1 MPKAAERA
9 LTGSRPK
16 GVAAAAEKIAGE
28 AVAEIDAALPK
39 ALAGDRRQ
47 VGIYLSAFTDLT
59 RHLLIAVSEARPD
72 YVLIDEA
79 HRAVIVEAKAPKG
92 AKPQAVP
99 WARSLLE
106 GEAMR
111 APFTYWVAAMGPGKG
126 VAMALVDSL
135 REALPD
141 TEPLGG
147 PTRKALPEW
156 DIEDEDVV
164 RFYRLAAEYL
174 EGRELP
180 LERIRRTLQVNRTEL
195 AALFGVSRQAV
206 ERWEAEGVP
215 ADRQEKLS
223 TISAIV
229 DLLEAQLKPDRIA
242 AVARRAAP
250 AYGERSIL
258 EAIAAGDQN
267 RVLSELRDAFDWAT
281 AA

>member
-1 MPKAAERA
+1 MPKAAERV
-9 LTGSRPK
+9 LTGSRPR
-16 GVAAAAEKIAGE
+16 GVASAAEKIGGE

-39 ALAGDRRQ
+39 ALAGDRSQ

-59 RHLLIAVSEARPD
+59 RHLLLAVSEARPD

-79 HRAVIVEAKAPKG
+79 HRATIVDSKAPEGIEPKT
-92 AKPQAVP
+92 VP
-99 WARSLLE
+99 WTRSLLE

-147 PTRKALPEW
+147 PTRRALPEW
-156 DIEDEDVV
+156 DLEDEDVV

-180 LERIRRTLQVNRTEL
+180 LERIRRTLQLNRTEL

-223 TISAIV
+223 AISAIV

-242 AVARRAAP
+242 AVVRRTAP

-258 EAIAAGDQN
+258 EAIAAGDQS